1 YGSFLGLIARWPRA
15 TIGIV
20 LILCLAAIT
29 RLPFLGG
36 EFLPEF
42 REGHFVLQVSTIPGT
57 SLPEMLR
64 VGKQISEALR
74 NNKNIDTVEQQV
86 GRAEQ
91 GEDPWGPH
99 RSEFHVEL
107 KQISSEEEEKMA
119 DEIRKILESFP
130 GIQFEVLTF
139 LGDRI
144 GETISGETSPV
155 VVSIF
160 GDDLEVLDHKA
171 EEFSR
176 VLESIPG
183 AQDVQVKSPPGAP
196 RIAVRLRMERLTQL

>member
-64 VGKQISEALR
+64 VGKQISEALLQ
-74 NNKNIDTVEQQV
+74 NKNIATVEQQV

-107 KQISSEEEEKMA
+107 KQLPAEEEERA
-119 DEIRKILESFP
+119 ETEIRAVLEKIP
-130 GIQFEVLTF
+130 GIQFSVMTF

-144 GETISGETSPV
+144 GESISGETAPV
-155 VVSIF
+155 V
-160 GDDLEVLDHKA
+160 
-171 EEFSR
+171 
-176 VLESIPG
+176 
-183 AQDVQVKSPPGAP
+183 
-196 RIAVRLRMERLTQL
+196 

>member
-64 VGKQISEALR
+64 VGKQISEALLQ
-74 NNKNIDTVEQQV
+74 NKNIATVEQQI

-107 KQISSEEEEKMA
+107 RENIPGEEAEKMA
-119 DEIRKILESFP
+119 EEIRHILELFP
-130 GIQFEVLTF
+130 GRQFEVVTF

-144 GETISGETSPV
+144 GETISGEISPIV
-155 VVSIF
+155 ISIF
-160 GDDLEVLDHKA
+160 GDDLEVLDRKA
-171 EEFSR
+171 EE
-176 VLESIPG
+176 V
-183 AQDVQVKSPPGAP
+183 
-196 RIAVRLRMERLTQL
+196 